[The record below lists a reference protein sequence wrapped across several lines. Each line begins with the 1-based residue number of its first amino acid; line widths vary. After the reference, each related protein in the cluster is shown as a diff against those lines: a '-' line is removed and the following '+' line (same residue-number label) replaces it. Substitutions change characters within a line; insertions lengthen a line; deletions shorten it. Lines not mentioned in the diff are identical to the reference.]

1 MSSQSMRKLL
11 QPLVSYDL
19 PFSYFHVSH
28 YLELE
33 AEFPARGFFN
43 MVTGYKTGELHLGR
57 RTFLAAWLQIMQ
69 AW

>member
-1 MSSQSMRKLL
+1 MRAAGDIDHPDVIAEFLWCH
-11 QPLVSYDL
+11 
-19 PFSYFHVSH
+19 FSH

-43 MVTGYKTGELHLGR
+43 MVTGHKTGQLHLGR